1 MTSIDLSGFIAA
13 LSAPTGAPGGG
24 AASGVSG
31 TLGCAL
37 FEMVAGVTLTLPRFT
52 EGRDRLEEARKQ
64 AGFLGKSLLELSHE
78 DAEAYKQVES
88 AMKMPRATSDEKAAR
103 RAAMQDAFK
112 LATKIPLETVKTAVS
127 ALALLPDLL
136 TYGNPNAITD
146 IAVGGL
152 LLDAAR
158 RGAAMNAEINISSI
172 KDAEFAAAA
181 QEELARLSE
190 EAASYI
196 ELLAEAARKAE
207 LTW

>member
-24 AASGVSG
+24 AASAVSG
-31 TLGCAL
+31 ALGCAL

-52 EGRDRLEEARKQ
+52 EGRDRLEEAKEQ
-64 AGFLGKSLLELSHE
+64 ASLLRGSLLELSNE
-78 DAEAYKQVES
+78 DSEAYKQVES
-88 AMKMPRATSDEKAAR
+88 AMKMPKATSDEKAAR

-112 LATKIPLETVKTAVS
+112 LATTTPLKTAKTAVS

-158 RGAAMNAEINISSI
+158 HGAAMNAEINITSI
-172 KDAEFAAAA
+172 KDAEFTAAA